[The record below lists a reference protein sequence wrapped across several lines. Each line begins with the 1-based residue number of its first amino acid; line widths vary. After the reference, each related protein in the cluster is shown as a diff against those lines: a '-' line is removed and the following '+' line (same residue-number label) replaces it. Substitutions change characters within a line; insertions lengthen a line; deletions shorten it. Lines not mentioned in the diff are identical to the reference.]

1 MMERITL
8 PTSFPYSEETYLG
21 LLRRCGGYYK
31 AVIDP
36 GTNLPIGPMVAYSGT
51 YDIEGGKRQYVGYVY
66 YNCATLEQ
74 HPAVARVFAQGLASV
89 VLSRQLPE
97 FQCIVGVPDGGLIVA
112 QNTAYA
118 LEKHYAGLQKKVV
131 EVGTPTTKEKTKLV
145 FARHGIDAG
154 MRVVLCEDLINNFS
168 TTDKAIQVVQAAGGE
183 VVGLI
188 ALINRSWP
196 ARNDYNGLPAVVL
209 LERPTPQFKQEDPD
223 VVKHLEAVNF
233 LPDVKPSWAV
243 VEKAMT
249 DAQAR
254 GIKIE

>member
-1 MMERITL
+1 MERVKL
-8 PTSFPYSEETYLG
+8 PTQFPYSDATYLD
-21 LLRRCGGYYK
+21 LLRQCGGYYK

-51 YDIEGGKRQYVGYVY
+51 YGIEGGKRQYVGYAY
-66 YNCATLEQ
+66 YNCAMLEQ
-74 HPAVARVFAQGLASV
+74 HPAVARAFVRGLASI

-97 FQCIVGVPDGGLIVA
+97 FQCVVGVPDGGLIVG
-112 QNTAYA
+112 QNTALV

-131 EVGTPTTKEKTKLV
+131 EVGTPTTKEKTELV

-168 TTDKAIQVVQAAGGE
+168 TTDKAIQVVEKAGGE

-209 LERPTPQFKQEDPD
+209 LERPTPQFKQEDPE
-223 VVKHLEAVNF
+223 VVEHLKAVGF
-233 LPDVKPSWAV
+233 LPDVKPSWTV
-243 VEKAMT
+243 VAEAMAKAE
-249 DAQAR
+249 AR
-254 GIKIE
+254 GVKII